1 MRYLAVIL
9 ALCCVAGTVPDT
21 KTGTLQSKESHTY
34 SFLFEAD
41 VFARLE
47 ATGTPGSELDCSLK
61 NKNGDIVAI
70 DYASGNTCSF
80 LWIPSK
86 DETFTIQLLNTG
98 KGNLSYR
105 LETN

>member
-1 MRYLAVIL
+1 MRYLAAIL
-9 ALCCVAGTVPDT
+9 ALCCVAGAVPDT
-21 KTGTLQSKESHTY
+21 KTGMLRSKESCSY
-34 SFLFEAD
+34 SFVFEAD
-41 VFARLE
+41 VFARIE

-61 NKNGDIVAI
+61 DNSGNIVAI

-98 KGNLSYR
+98 RENLSYR